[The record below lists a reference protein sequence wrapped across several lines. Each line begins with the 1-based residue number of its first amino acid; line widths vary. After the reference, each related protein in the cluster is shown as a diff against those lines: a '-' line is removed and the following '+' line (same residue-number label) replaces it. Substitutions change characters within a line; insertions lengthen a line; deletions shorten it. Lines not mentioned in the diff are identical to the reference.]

1 MECPN
6 RAMGLVVVIALSAA
20 CQGLEPTLAAKSEV
34 RLGDSPAVV
43 AEDLSPGAEYTLDVE
58 LTDALGRVWQ
68 SSASFRADESGR
80 IDLARDAPVAG
91 PYDGPN
97 PFGLLSALRMPVP
110 TPENWEPPTPRDFN
124 EIVFALRRDG
134 VEVASSMT
142 RQWIFPPGVQSQR
155 IGGGIV
161 AEIFLGTGAS
171 NAPGILLLGGS
182 GGGMAWARRTAAL
195 LADKGFAAMALSY
208 FNDQAL
214 PDHLV
219 EIPLEYVET
228 ALDSLRSRPE
238 VDSASIS
245 LVGYSKGAELALL
258 VASRRPDVG
267 SVVAFAPGSAVFQ
280 GFRPPDYPVI
290 SSWSARGVSLPFV
303 PNAYDEKFFD
313 TFDGMYLWY
322 RTLGQH
328 DAFAEAAIPVER
340 IQGDLLLISGADDQI
355 WPATFMGEQIVA
367 RLRVNDF
374 AYEVKHLTFP
384 NAGHGIA
391 APPGEPLTG
400 VADRLGGTPQ
410 GNGMARLEG
419 WRAVIEFLGRGDV
432 DEPGQ
437 D

>member
-1 MECPN
+1 
-6 RAMGLVVVIALSAA
+6 
-20 CQGLEPTLAAKSEV
+20 
-34 RLGDSPAVV
+34 LGDSPAVV

-68 SSASFRADESGR
+68 TSAEFRADDSGR

-91 PYDGPN
+91 PYHTPD
-97 PFGLLSALRMPVP
+97 PFGLLSAMRMPVP
-110 TPENWEPPTPRDFN
+110 TPEDWQSPTPRNFN
-124 EIVFALRRDG
+124 EIVFALKREG
-134 VEVASSMT
+134 AEVASTTT
-142 RQWIFPPGVQSQR
+142 RQWIFPPGVESEP
-155 IGGGIV
+155 IGGGVV
-161 AEIFLGTGAS
+161 AEIFYTTGAT
-171 NAPGILLLGGS
+171 NAPGTMLLGGS
-182 GGGMAWARRTAAL
+182 GGGMGWSRRTAAL
-195 LADKGFAAMALSY
+195 LAEQGFVAMAVSY
-208 FNDQAL
+208 FNDRDL

-219 EIPLEYVET
+219 EIPLEYVEA
-228 ALDSLRSRPE
+228 ALDSLKSRPE

-245 LVGYSKGAELALL
+245 LVGYSKGAELSLL
-258 VASRRPDVG
+258 VASRRPDIG

-290 SSWSARGVSLPFV
+290 SSWSARGVGLPFV

-328 DAFAEAAIPVER
+328 DAFAEAAIPVEK

-355 WPATFMGEQIVA
+355 WPATLMGEQIIA

-374 AYEVKHLTFP
+374 AYKVKHLAFP

-391 APPGEPLTG
+391 APPGEPLTS
-400 VADRLGGTPQ
+400 VSDRLGGTPA

-419 WRAVIEFLGRGDV
+419 WRAMLEFLGREV
-432 DEPGQ
+432 DEPEQ